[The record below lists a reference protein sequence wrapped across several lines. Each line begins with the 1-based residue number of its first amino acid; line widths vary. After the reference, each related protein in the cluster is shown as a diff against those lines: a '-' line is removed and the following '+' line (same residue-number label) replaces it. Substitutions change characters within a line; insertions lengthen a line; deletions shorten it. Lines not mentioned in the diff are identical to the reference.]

1 MGLSFFAKPLP
12 GERVEAHISLPQPAH
27 ALLCGRVTDD
37 DGQPVI
43 HVPVLLLRD
52 GEDFP
57 AAQCLSD
64 EHGLFCFGP
73 LEGDQLYQLRVF
85 PGGPRIRRLDVQL

>member
-1 MGLSFFAKPLP
+1 MALTFFVKPLP
-12 GERVEAHISLPQPAH
+12 GERVEAAITLPEPGGSLICGTISGPTGPA
-27 ALLCGRVTDD
+27 AG
-37 DGQPVI
+37 I
-43 HVPVLLLRD
+43 PVLLLRD